1 MKDHSYR
8 DVAKTL
14 VQDYDSTI
22 INGNGVP
29 WMQTKAHIW
38 MCGASDNG
46 DLTKEEC
53 ILERSVTDEA
63 YIPEPFPEHLFEPFG
78 WTQILSTLDIYV
90 NKLTPTKFCDE
101 EGYDLVTLQ
110 MASVILE
117 SRSESDENEEE
128 STQKVECSRIVEEIS
143 GPKKTLPKPEGT
155 LPKQELERLICY
167 NDRYF
172 KANNTDCVK
181 TKDCMWILID
191 NVTVHCDLARVIN
204 RLADFEEIRD
214 ADVQYFEEYILQW
227 LDSLKSKKLQLIST
241 VPILGH
247 TKILTKFKDPE
258 VVFENVLVQKAGSLF
273 TAVKDDRHIVL
284 IQTNSSSFEILDLF
298 LAGSDYQTYISIL
311 GNYQQEFLLDMSLKE
326 HQSKS
331 TSKT

>member
-1 MKDHSYR
+1 MAETPRPAPGKAP
-8 DVAKTL
+8 VAFRFRSRTPLAPPLKIFEDPK
-14 VQDYDSTI
+14 VKEAP
-22 INGNGVP
+22 VP
-29 WMQTKAHIW
+29 PPEPEPATSFKAHEMW
-38 MCGASDNG
+38 NNEVHVAF
-46 DLTKEEC
+46 TK
-53 ILERSVTDEA
+53 
-63 YIPEPFPEHLFEPFG
+63 
-78 WTQILSTLDIYV
+78 
-90 NKLTPTKFCDE
+90 K
-101 EGYDLVTLQ
+101 
-110 MASVILE
+110 
-117 SRSESDENEEE
+117 
-128 STQKVECSRIVEEIS
+128 
-143 GPKKTLPKPEGT
+143 PKKTLPKPEGT

-227 LDSLKSKKLQLIST
+227 LDSLKSKKIQLIST

-284 IQTNSSSFEILDLF
+284 IQTNSSSFEILDLLYCCLPLPLEKF
-298 LAGSDYQTYISIL
+298 CIS
-311 GNYQQEFLLDMSLKE
+311 NC
-326 HQSKS
+326 
-331 TSKT
+331 